1 MRAGREARP
10 LDRLEHRQ
18 QPLDGRI
25 DGHRGE
31 LILWPI
37 EPLLKRLRPAAAPVV
52 LAAALAAAVPSAAV
66 AQARPRLDV
75 RLFAPFGPPGQPE
88 PIAVGP
94 DGLVYVATN
103 QQDHGPFARRPSQVV
118 AFTRA
123 GVVRRRYVIRGQD
136 LAEDHG
142 IQGLA
147 FDGSGLLHALDRS
160 RRARVVVLDPRTG
173 RRRDYATFRDVPRCA
188 AAGRRTDC
196 SATAR
201 DRPAEPDYLAFSPDG
216 SAYVTD
222 IEQALI
228 WRIPRGGGRARV
240 WFTDPRLEGAG
251 DFGPNGI
258 QFLRDRRTLLV
269 ANTFFDNSAVGALWT
284 VRVRRGSRPG
294 RLRVLWRSRPGDGPD
309 GVAVAR
315 SGNIY
320 VALASGNAVALVSPR
335 GREVARSTARVAR
348 GRSGR
353 EVPVAGPGSLAFAG
367 RRLLVTNHCP
377 VGCDP
382 PAWAVLDVWA
392 GEPGL
397 ALHRPVVVPGGRAGV
412 SRAYRPRT

>member
-1 MRAGREARP
+1 
-10 LDRLEHRQ
+10 
-18 QPLDGRI
+18 
-25 DGHRGE
+25 
-31 LILWPI
+31 
-37 EPLLKRLRPAAAPVV
+37 V
-52 LAAALAAAVPSAAV
+52 
-66 AQARPRLDV
+66 
-75 RLFAPFGPPGQPE
+75 
-88 PIAVGP
+88 
-94 DGLVYVATN
+94 
-103 QQDHGPFARRPSQVV
+103 
-118 AFTRA
+118 
-123 GVVRRRYVIRGQD
+123 
-136 LAEDHG
+136 
-142 IQGLA
+142 
-147 FDGSGLLHALDRS
+147 LDRS
-160 RRARVVVLDPRTG
+160 RRARVVLFDPRTG
-173 RRRDYATFRDVPRCA
+173 RQRDYATFRDVPRC

-201 DRPAEPDYLAFSPDG
+201 DRPAEPDYLAFAPDG
-216 SAYVTD
+216 AAYVTD

-258 QFLRDRRTLLV
+258 QLLRDRRTLLV
-269 ANTFFDNSAVGALWT
+269 ANTFFAGSPAGGLWT
-284 VRVRRGSRPG
+284 VPIRRGGRPG

-315 SGNIY
+315 SGNVY
-320 VALASGNAVALVSPR
+320 VALAGGNAVALVSPR
-335 GREVARSTARVAR
+335 GREVARTSARVAR
-348 GRSGR
+348 GSGGR
-353 EVPVAGPGSLAFAG
+353 QVPVAGPGSLAFAG

-397 ALHRPVVVPGGRAGV
+397 ALHRPVVAPGRRATA